1 MKGKV
6 VYSVRAY
13 TSTIFKNSLSLRLIP
28 GERFYV
34 TEKTIFKVL
43 SNTKNLNSKKKTLT
57 KVYLGKKTL
66 TKVLMTLKN
75 LNRTFKN
82 NSALGTNLVSLLI
95 VF

>member
-75 LNRTFKN
+75 LNRTFEN
-82 NSALGTNLVSLLI
+82 NSAPERKDDITAEI
-95 VF
+95 I

>member
-13 TSTIFKNSLSLRLIP
+13 TSTIFKNSLSLQLIP

-43 SNTKNLNSKKKTLT
+43 SNTKDLNSKKKDLDEG
-57 KVYLGKKTL
+57 LFGKK
-66 TKVLMTLKN
+66 N
-75 LNRTFKN
+75 LDEGINDT
-82 NSALGTNLVSLLI
+82 
-95 VF
+95 